1 MIGDSSRNR
10 ESGFTLVETLA
21 AISVFSIMTLG
32 IVPLLASSIKG
43 ASLSRSYTAG
53 KNVTVEAME
62 RARGLPFFVD
72 YPTQKA
78 FSSGMAT
85 PRRVDLLDL
94 YLPAAASGSSA
105 GGGGTYSGGTYT
117 TVCTSAT
124 GSNLACPRD
133 LPARYTVEYKAAF
146 VEPLAVGSAE
156 QYVVKAPPA
165 TYKWNP
171 EPYASQ
177 DLPFRRLVRLTITT
191 RWTYGGQQKSV
202 TLGGLIGDRE
212 FGKLAATG
220 RSSAAYVV
228 QASTQY
234 TNETTGQKTRLTGVV
249 GTADSLI
256 ETKTQSTADQSATA
270 SRITMSD
277 LPLDISGDVVE
288 LPPVEGATSSIHAA
302 PDSTP
307 SGASVGPRT
316 ATHDVFG
323 EIGGIDGTTTS
334 DLKVSVSQELP
345 VAQGS
350 FGFSAPAG
358 DERLFYMR
366 GQLGPDNAAVLRL
379 DATDGLLKFAA
390 RGGTTVS
397 GSTAAE
403 TTAVN
408 TASRRVQT
416 SATAAFQRLRL
427 LATSFIQGTI
437 TDVSGSTTHRSVV
450 VIDNFQ
456 ASVSCKATASSGTAA
471 GTKSWSATLY
481 FWADDAPN
489 DDVVAGSYRRID
501 LSSGLASDPLAAYG
515 PGATNPV
522 VFDAPSGQEDIYLF
536 QDAGRK
542 GYLRIWSSAL
552 GETTQV
558 SADGRVVRAELSE
571 ALRLVSARTDSR
583 YPESAMSV
591 QIGKLNCEAQD
602 QR

>member
-1 MIGDSSRNR
+1 MLRSRA
-10 ESGFTLVETLA
+10 SGFTLIEVLVS
-21 AISVFSIMTLG
+21 ISVFSLMTLG

-43 ASLSRSYTAG
+43 AAVSRTYTAG

-105 GGGGTYSGGTYT
+105 GGGGTYSAGTYT
-117 TVCTSAT
+117 TICTSET
-124 GSNLACPRD
+124 GSNLACPRE

-146 VEPLAVGSAE
+146 VEPLAVGSTE

-191 RWTYGGQQKSV
+191 RWTYGGEQKSV

-234 TNETTGQKTRLTGVV
+234 TNETTGQKTKVTGTA

-256 ETKTQSTADQSATA
+256 ETKAQSTADQSVTA

-277 LPLDISGDVVE
+277 LPLDVSGDVVE

-307 SGASVGPRT
+307 AGASVGARS
-316 ATHDVFG
+316 AVHDVFG
-323 EIGGIDGTTTS
+323 EVGGVDGTTTS
-334 DLKVSVSQELP
+334 GLKVSVSQELP
-345 VAQGS
+345 IAQGS

-358 DERLFYMR
+358 TERLLYMR
-366 GQLGPDNAAVLRL
+366 GQLGPDNSTALRL
-379 DATDGLLKFAA
+379 DASDGLLKFAR
-390 RGGTTVS
+390 RGTATIS
-397 GSTAAE
+397 GSTSAE
-403 TTAVN
+403 TTPVN
-408 TASRRVQT
+408 SASRRVQT
-416 SATAAFQRLRL
+416 AASTAFQRLRF
-427 LATSFIQGTI
+427 LATSFINGTI
-437 TDVSGSTTHRSVV
+437 TDAIGSTTHRSVV

-456 ASVSCKATASSGTAA
+456 ASVSCKATGSTSTAA

-489 DDVVAGSYRRID
+489 DNVVAGSYRRLD
-501 LSSGLASDPLAAYG
+501 LSSALASDPLATYA
-515 PGATNPV
+515 PSATNPV
-522 VFDAPSGQEDIYLF
+522 VFDAPLGEEDIYLF
-536 QDAGRK
+536 QDEGRK
-542 GYLRIWSSAL
+542 GYLRTWSSSV

-558 SADGRVVRAELSE
+558 SADGRVVRAELPE
-571 ALRLVSARTDSR
+571 ALRIVSARTDPR
-583 YPESAMSV
+583 YQGSSLTV
-591 QIGKLNCEAQD
+591 QIGKLSCEAQD